1 MTAYR
6 IPEVHLWRVDPNLRN
21 SDVDQGFYR
30 PFLATYSG
38 DEAPHPTTP
47 GCNSV
52 SSDIEHL
59 LECLDHSPTCLLH
72 PSIHTP
78 IC

>member
-1 MTAYR
+1 MAAHR

-30 PFLATYSG
+30 PFLTTYSG
-38 DEAPHPTTP
+38 YEAPHPTTP

-52 SSDIEHL
+52 SSDIEHHSHNT
-59 LECLDHSPTCLLH
+59 LDSTVPAYQC
-72 PSIHTP
+72 
-78 IC
+78 CMG